1 MDEDMRLFI
10 SEWLKD
16 TQNDVWN
23 KSLSSNCDMIEA
35 IYSLIE
41 EWKSNKDL
49 FNVLCLRLYGFYREN
64 NMESKVFSLQF
75 VPSLIYSYLSAIA
88 QGEKKDAGS
97 MQTLLL
103 AIYNLEAGE
112 EAQNPKTHSF
122 RIPNIAQPSVYHDTS
137 AIASSS
143 LTESALKRLDPTN
156 RITVKFGP
164 HPHLHSF
171 NAENRLPAMAALLR
185 IYSNYLSMYLRS
197 TLSETCMAF
206 RRLVAQ
212 GYTRNSEGS
221 PRIPLSSNL
230 LVEMLQII
238 YSLTM
243 EDGELASAARQTLEA
258 VQRRIEV
265 ELVAAPLLVSAAMSD
280 SSHLSIKGMHSSP
293 QLMSSG
299 ANGGSARAMWKSM
312 ITNASF
318 RTKKLP
324 DDITV
329 AQVAEAAAA
338 AAAAAAA
345 TTTSTSSS
353 QNQSMTAQLGSITEE
368 NDEPSGGGGGKSSF
382 RLSELV
388 KKKSKPKPAR
398 NKVNNNGGV
407 IQEGS
412 SHHPHLT
419 DSNGGVNPN
428 STDWN
433 SDSENKEEVELRR
446 RSNEFNGSTQV

>member
-1 MDEDMRLFI
+1 MD
-10 SEWLKD
+10 
-16 TQNDVWN
+16 
-23 KSLSSNCDMIEA
+23 
-35 IYSLIE
+35 
-41 EWKSNKDL
+41 
-49 FNVLCLRLYGFYREN
+49 
-64 NMESKVFSLQF
+64 
-75 VPSLIYSYLSAIA
+75 
-88 QGEKKDAGS
+88 
-97 MQTLLL
+97 
-103 AIYNLEAGE
+103 
-112 EAQNPKTHSF
+112 
-122 RIPNIAQPSVYHDTS
+122 
-137 AIASSS
+137 
-143 LTESALKRLDPTN
+143 
-156 RITVKFGP
+156 
-164 HPHLHSF
+164 
-171 NAENRLPAMAALLR
+171 
-185 IYSNYLSMYLRS
+185 
-197 TLSETCMAF
+197 
-206 RRLVAQ
+206 
-212 GYTRNSEGS
+212 
-221 PRIPLSSNL
+221 
-230 LVEMLQII
+230 
-238 YSLTM
+238 
-243 EDGELASAARQTLEA
+243 DGELASAARQTLDA
-258 VQRRIEV
+258 VQRRV
-265 ELVAAPLLVSAAMSD
+265 EMDLVAAPLLVSAAMSD
-280 SSHLSIKGMHSSP
+280 SSHLSIKGIFKFENAPIRIVINPIQTCLISGVHSSP

-345 TTTSTSSS
+345 TTTSASPA

-419 DSNGGVNPN
+419 DNNGGVNPN

-433 SDSENKEEVELRR
+433 SDSETKEEAELRR